1 MRAKAVVDGQQ
12 AEIPVLQQIRT
23 VGTRVE
29 SIGAEWR
36 AARKQGSRRK
46 GKSVRQCKDV
56 MRTEI
61 RVGKYMSHASR
72 KAAIV
77 YMIPVP

>member
-1 MRAKAVVDGQQ
+1 M
-12 AEIPVLQQIRT
+12 
-23 VGTRVE
+23 E
-29 SIGAEWR
+29 SVSREWKDR
-36 AARKQGSRRK
+36 CKRGSRVI
-46 GKSVRQCKDV
+46 GKSVIQCKDV

-61 RVGKYMSHASR
+61 EVGKYMSHASR

>member
-1 MRAKAVVDGQQ
+1 M
-12 AEIPVLQQIRT
+12 EIPVLSYNRT

-29 SIGAEWR
+29 SVSREWKNR
-36 AARKQGSRRK
+36 CKQGSRFV
-46 GKSVRQCKDV
+46 GKTASQCKDV

-61 RVGKYMSHASR
+61 KVGKYMSHASR
-72 KAAIV
+72 KAAID

>member
-12 AEIPVLQQIRT
+12 AEIPVLQQVRT

-36 AARKQGSRRK
+36 AARKQNTGLA
-46 GKSVRQCKDV
+46 GKTARQREAVK
-56 MRTEI
+56 RTE
-61 RVGKYMSHASR
+61 V
-72 KAAIV
+72 
-77 YMIPVP
+77 

>member
-1 MRAKAVVDGQQ
+1 M
-12 AEIPVLQQIRT
+12 EIPVLSYNRT

-29 SIGAEWR
+29 SVSQEWR
-36 AARKQGSRRK
+36 NWCKQGSRLK
-46 GKSVRQCKDV
+46 GKSVSQCKDV

-61 RVGKYMSHASR
+61 KVGKYMSHASR

>member
-36 AARKQGSRRK
+36 AARKQGRSHI
-46 GKSVRQCKDV
+46 GKSVWQSEDV
-56 MRTEI
+56 KRTEI
-61 RVGKYMSHASR
+61 
-72 KAAIV
+72 
-77 YMIPVP
+77 

>member
-1 MRAKAVVDGQQ
+1 M
-12 AEIPVLQQIRT
+12 EIPVLSYNRT

-29 SIGAEWR
+29 SVSREWKNR
-36 AARKQGSRRK
+36 CKQGSRLK
-46 GKSVRQCKDV
+46 GKTVSQCEDV
-56 MRTEI
+56 MRTELK
-61 RVGKYMSHASR
+61 VGKYMSHASR